1 MRAVGVGLPSLWR
14 GSMYSHRQDKDWRFR
29 AAPSVR
35 GKRGG
40 PGQQERGKGS
50 VISLCVFLALGVLF
64 LNYFLVW
71 LCWVLPVTLEIFSC
85 DMWDLVP

>member
-1 MRAVGVGLPSLWR
+1 MWVSPAHGAAACTAPDRTKTGGSGQPPS
-14 GSMYSHRQDKDWRFR
+14 
-29 AAPSVR
+29 AR

-40 PGQQERGKGS
+40 PGQQEHGEGS

-71 LCWVLPVTLEIFSC
+71 LCWVLPVTLGIFSF
-85 DMWDLVP
+85 DMWDLIP